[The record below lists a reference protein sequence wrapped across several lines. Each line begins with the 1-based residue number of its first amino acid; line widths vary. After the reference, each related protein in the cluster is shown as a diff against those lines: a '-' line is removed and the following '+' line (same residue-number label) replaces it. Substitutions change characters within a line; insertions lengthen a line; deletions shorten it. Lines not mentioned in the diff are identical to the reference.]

1 MRLGFKAIPAAL
13 VFVFAA
19 AVLGQAPADPAAA
32 VVPPSAILRPALSS
46 VQSTTAELNISKWK
60 LPGDVRK
67 ATEQDVDSIQRDLGS
82 TLPGLM
88 AKADA
93 APASV
98 PPSFAVYRNVDAL
111 YDVLLRVSQKA
122 DLSASSKEAVS
133 IASSLRSLE
142 AARSQLANSI
152 LSTAQRHEA
161 RIVAL
166 EAAVRTANAAPEGR
180 KHENVIV
187 DGPEK
192 KPTKRTTRHRT
203 TTHKKP
209 APKTTD
215 HPS

>member
-1 MRLGFKAIPAAL
+1 MRFQFKAIPAAL

-19 AVLGQAPADPAAA
+19 TVLGQAPADPAAA
-32 VVPPSAILRPALSS
+32 VVPPSAILRPALAN
-46 VQSTTAELNISKWK
+46 VQSTTAALNISKWK

-88 AKADA
+88 AEADA
-93 APASV
+93 APSSV

-122 DLSASSKEAVS
+122 DLSASSQEATS

-142 AARSQLANSI
+142 VARSQLANSI

-166 EAAVRTANAAPEGR
+166 ESAVRTANAAPESR
-180 KHENVIV
+180 KKESVIT

-192 KPTKRTTRHRT
+192 KPTKKARHRT

>member
-1 MRLGFKAIPAAL
+1 MRFQFKAIPAAL
-13 VFVFAA
+13 VFIFAA

-32 VVPPSAILRPALSS
+32 VVPPSAILRPALAN
-46 VQSTTAELNISKWK
+46 VQSTTAALNISKWK

-98 PPSFAVYRNVDAL
+98 PSSFAVYRNVDAL
-111 YDVLLRVSQKA
+111 YDVLLRISQKA
-122 DLSASSKEAVS
+122 DMSASSKEAIS

-142 AARSQLANSI
+142 VARSQLANSI
-152 LSTAQRHEA
+152 LSTAQHHEA

-166 EAAVRTANAAPEGR
+166 EAAERTANAAPVR

-192 KPTKRTTRHRT
+192 KPTKKTTHHRT

-209 APKTTD
+209 APQTTD
-215 HPS
+215 HPN